1 MKARFI
7 SYLDLMCCGFGG
19 AVLLFLI
26 TASADP
32 ERTPTNDLI
41 FVRCRHEATSGNPR
55 AEIAIQYLEPG
66 STEWKN
72 PTPGKPTSPNVIPAF
87 AAISQPDG
95 GSEAV
100 LVLRAP
106 RSGTWQFR
114 AYLVNY
120 PVPKKDAIPDLQP
133 RPSTL
138 RFEIKHRR
146 TASGG
151 DTFPAFDLIR
161 PGQSGPPVSFRLT
174 NG

>member
-41 FVRCRHEATSGNPR
+41 FVRCRHEATSSNPR

-66 STEWKN
+66 SDEWKN
-72 PTPGKPTSPNVIPAF
+72 PAPSKPTSPNVIPAF
-87 AAISQPDG
+87 AAISQPGG

-100 LVLRAP
+100 LVLRSP

-120 PVPKKDAIPDLQP
+120 PVLQKEAIPEAQP

-146 TASGG
+146 DAGG
-151 DTFPAFDLIR
+151 ADRYPPFDLSR
-161 PGQSGPPVSFRLT
+161 PGQSGPPAIFRLS
-174 NG
+174 N